1 MALPEKT
8 VILGQAE
15 AFQCTWKGIWL
26 NQQKACQLDS
36 AQKQIQEANLSMWA
50 GQAGTAILP
59 WRDWGDNKHPL
70 ALQTLLRY

>member
-26 NQQKACQLDS
+26 SQQKVCQLDN

-50 GQAGTAILP
+50 GQAERAMLP
-59 WRDWGDNKHPL
+59 WQDWGDTKVP
-70 ALQTLLRY
+70 